1 MSRRAW
7 SVGMGVATL
16 AFVGWAIA
24 REEQLAQLLGSD
36 LSTARAMAARDLG
49 SGIVL
54 LTARDP
60 RPALTARVLYD
71 LSDAVIFGRNRPK
84 VAASA
89 LGFAALGIAAL
100 RAR

>member
-1 MSRRAW
+1 MSQRAW
-7 SVGMGVATL
+7 QLGMGVATL
-16 AFVGWAIA
+16 GFVAWAFA
-24 REEQLAQLLGSD
+24 REERLAELLGSD
-36 LSTARAMAARDLG
+36 LETARAMAVRDLG

-54 LTARDP
+54 LTSRDP

-71 LSDAVIFGRNRPK
+71 VGDAVIFGRGRPK